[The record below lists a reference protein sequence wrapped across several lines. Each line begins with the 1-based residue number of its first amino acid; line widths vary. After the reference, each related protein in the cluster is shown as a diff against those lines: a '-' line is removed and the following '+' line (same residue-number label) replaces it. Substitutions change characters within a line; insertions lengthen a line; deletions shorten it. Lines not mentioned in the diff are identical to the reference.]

1 MSEKDKNKEKPKLN
15 FGDKHNSNGFSNPA
29 NRHKAG
35 RPKKNRLS
43 ELLLGEL
50 GFTPKPSEIR
60 QTELAIAN
68 MSMDNLYKVIDEK
81 DGDKYAA
88 FVVSLANT
96 IIKEYKA
103 GKSDTV
109 LRILERTAGKPMQSL
124 DIKHEVSGSV
134 DISKLTDEQKASLL
148 NTLTELNLD
157 NDD

>member
-1 MSEKDKNKEKPKLN
+1 MSDKKKTN
-15 FGDKHNSNGFSNPA
+15 FGDKQNTNGFSNPD
-29 NRHKAG
+29 NKHKAG

-43 ELLLGEL
+43 ELLLGDL

-60 QTELAIAN
+60 QVELAIAN
-68 MSMDNLYKVIDEK
+68 MSIDNLYKITDCQDK
-81 DGDKYAA
+81 DKYPA

-96 IIKEYKA
+96 VIKEYKL

-124 DIKHEVSGSV
+124 DIKHEVSGAV

-148 NTLTELNLD
+148 TMLSELNLEA
-157 NDD
+157 DDKLT

>member
-1 MSEKDKNKEKPKLN
+1 MSDKKKTN
-15 FGDKHNSNGFSNPA
+15 FGDKQNTNGFSNPD
-29 NRHKAG
+29 NKHKAG

-43 ELLLGEL
+43 ELLLGDL

-60 QTELAIAN
+60 QVELSIAN
-68 MSMDNLYKVIDEK
+68 MSIDDLYGIIDCK
-81 DGDKYAA
+81 DKDKYPA

-96 IIKEYKA
+96 VIKEYKL

-124 DIKHEVSGSV
+124 DIKHEVSGAV

-148 NTLTELNLD
+148 TMLSELNLEA
-157 NDD
+157 DDELT

>member
-1 MSEKDKNKEKPKLN
+1 MSDKKKTN
-15 FGDKHNSNGFSNPA
+15 FGDKQNTNGFSNPD
-29 NRHKAG
+29 NKHKAG

-43 ELLLGEL
+43 ELLLGDL

-60 QTELAIAN
+60 QVELAIAN
-68 MSMDNLYKVIDEK
+68 MSIDNLYEIIDCKEK
-81 DGDKYAA
+81 DKYPA

-96 IIKEYKA
+96 VIKEYKL

-124 DIKHEVSGSV
+124 DIKHEVSGAV

-148 NTLTELNLD
+148 TMLSELNLEA
-157 NDD
+157 DDKLT